1 MNLQENIQRIKEV
14 MGILDE
20 GWKKTNYE
28 SKPIV
33 FIGTAGAGKS
43 TTAKE
48 VARTLGIPYI
58 DVDERQG
65 SLEYETMCKNEP
77 GVKVNIKRTP
87 DGHNYGSSN
96 IDYKRCVLNN
106 LLKKY
111 SNSKVVL
118 DIGAGTEVASDLL
131 ENLPNLF
138 IFGVPDSPDDDKPY
152 IEFLKQSR
160 IDRATKMGNQELADK
175 EKNMDTSNIQL
186 SIDAIREFYRGK
198 QMISIFNKKG
208 ERKTPEALAHEI
220 IFKLT

>member
-1 MNLQENIQRIKEV
+1 MNLQENILRIKEM

-20 GWKKTNYE
+20 GWERTNYE
-28 SKPIV
+28 NKPIV

-48 VARTLGIPYI
+48 VAKTLGIPYI

-77 GVKVNIKRTP
+77 GVVVNIKRTP
-87 DGHNYGSSN
+87 DGHTYGSSN
-96 IDYKRCVLNN
+96 TQYKRCVLSK

-111 SNSKVVL
+111 GNSKVVL

-138 IFGVPDSPDDDKPY
+138 IFGVPSSPDDDKPY

-160 IDRATKMGNQELADK
+160 IDRATKMGNEELVNK

-208 ERKTPEALAHEI
+208 ERKTPEALTHEI